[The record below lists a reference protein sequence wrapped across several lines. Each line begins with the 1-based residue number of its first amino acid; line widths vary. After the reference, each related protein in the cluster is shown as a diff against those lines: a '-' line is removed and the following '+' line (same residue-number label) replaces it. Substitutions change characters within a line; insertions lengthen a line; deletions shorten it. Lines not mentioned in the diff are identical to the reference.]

1 MNNFLLEA
9 RLAFRTLTRQ
19 PGFAVT
25 VILTLAV
32 GIGTSVAFF
41 GYASYFLAPTID
53 APEPERVVH
62 VYTGTKEAPDGANSY
77 LDWQDLRAG
86 GGKAFSELPAFQVF
100 GSTLVSREQTLH
112 AWGTGVSGDYFSLF
126 DKPAHA
132 GRLLG
137 PDDDRP
143 GAERVLVLNYFYWK
157 KHFGGDLSMLGA
169 TVALEG
175 KKPYRIVGIA
185 AEGFQGAGLATSIY
199 IPLATSEGLLRGLD
213 ERASRRLQVLGRLR
227 PGVPLDSAKATLTAL
242 ARGLDE
248 AHAEAEPR
256 LISLAPVTE
265 ADAALRAD
273 PTVRAAMGLLIAVG
287 LLQLLACAN
296 VANLVLARTV
306 GKRREMAIHAALGAG
321 QLRIG
326 RRLLS
331 EALLLSTLGGL
342 LGLGLARGIT
352 KMIEHYLLQAVPVGL
367 GDFSS
372 GSSLIADPR
381 RTATFFVALCLG
393 TAVLVSLAPLG
404 QVLRRNLMGA
414 LKSRGEGDGG
424 GRAFSSRNLLVVAQV
439 ALSVVLLLAAGLLM
453 RTNFE
458 VRGQEL
464 GFNPDGLTL
473 VTLHIPTLRSADNT
487 VGLEMYGN
495 ILDRVRDLPGVT
507 AAGLAWRVPLSIT
520 NTTDPISLPGSEEKV
535 AVAINVVSPE
545 YFDAL
550 GLRLVAGRNFASGD
564 RQGNT
569 AGAVLLNQ
577 AAVDKF
583 FPRRQPLDQ
592 WLNVAAD
599 DVPGGQAEVV
609 GVVANSRFGRLT
621 DPIKPLAYFPFAQRF
636 RQRMT
641 LMVRASGPV
650 ARPLTELLRRDFPDV
665 AVVDAQPMSEQV
677 RRAAADPKMNADLA
691 GGFGLFG
698 LGLAAL
704 GIFSVLTFTVNRS
717 GRAIGIRMALGAT
730 SRDIG
735 LWVLGGA
742 GRLVAVGLGIGL
754 AASWALSRL
763 LESLLY
769 GVRAKDP
776 LIALGVVAVLGT
788 VALVAALLPASRA
801 ARIEPVRALRE
812 E

>member
-1 MNNFLLEA
+1 MSHFLLET
-9 RLAFRTLTRQ
+9 RLALRTLTRQ
-19 PGFAVT
+19 PGFAAT

-53 APEPERVVH
+53 APEPERVMEVS
-62 VYTGTKEAPDGANSY
+62 TGTKEEPNGASSY
-77 LDWQDLRAG
+77 LDWLDLRAG
-86 GGKAFSELPAFQVF
+86 SGKTLSELSAFQLF
-100 GSTLVSREQTLH
+100 GSTLVAKEQTLH
-112 AWGTGVSGDYFSLF
+112 AWGTGVSGGYFSLF
-126 DKPAHA
+126 DKPAFA

-143 GAERVLVLNYFYWK
+143 GAERVLVLNYFYWRG
-157 KHFGGDLSMLGA
+157 HFGGDLSVLGT

-175 KKPYRIVGIA
+175 KKPYRVVGIA

-213 ERASRRLQVLGRLR
+213 DRTSRRLQVLGRLR
-227 PGVPLDSAKATLTAL
+227 PGVSLDAARATLAAL

-248 AHAEAEPR
+248 AHAEEQPR
-256 LISLAPVTE
+256 LLSLAPVTE
-265 ADAALRAD
+265 MDAELKND
-273 PTVRAAMGLLIAVG
+273 PTVRAALGLLIAVG

-326 RRLLS
+326 RRLLV

-342 LGLGLARGIT
+342 LGLVLARGVT
-352 KMIEHYLLQAVPVGL
+352 KTIEHYLLQAVPVGL
-367 GDFSS
+367 GDFSA

-381 RTATFFVALCLG
+381 RTAAFFVALCLG
-393 TAVLVSLAPLG
+393 TALLVSLAPLAMT
-404 QVLRRNLMGA
+404 LRRNLMGA

-424 GRAFSSRNLLVVAQV
+424 GRALSSRSLLVVAQV
-439 ALSVVLLLAAGLLM
+439 ALSVVLLVAAGLLM

-458 VRGQEL
+458 VRGQKL
-464 GFNPDGLTL
+464 GFDPEGITL

-487 VGLEMYGN
+487 AGLEMYGG
-495 ILDRVRDLPGVT
+495 ILDRVRQIPGVT

-520 NTTDPISLPGSEEKV
+520 STTEPISLPGAEEKV
-535 AVAINVVSPE
+535 PVQVNVVSPE
-545 YFDAL
+545 FFDAL
-550 GLRLVAGRNFASGD
+550 GLRLVAGRNFGSGD
-564 RQGNT
+564 RQGNA
-569 AGAVLLNQ
+569 AGSVLLNQ
-577 AAVDKF
+577 AAAEKF
-583 FPRRQPLDQ
+583 FPRRQPLGQ
-592 WLNVAAD
+592 RLIVGGD

-621 DPIKPLAYFPFAQRF
+621 EEIKPLAYFPFAQRF

-641 LMVRASGPV
+641 LLVRGSAPL
-650 ARPLTELLRRDFPDV
+650 ARPLSEALRRDFPDV
-665 AVVDAQPMSEQV
+665 AIVDFQPMSEQV
-677 RRAAADPKMNADLA
+677 RRSAADQKMNADLA
-691 GGFGLFG
+691 LGFGLFG

-704 GIFSVLTFTVNRS
+704 GIFSVLSYTVSRS
-717 GRAIGIRMALGAT
+717 GRAIGIRMALGANAK
-730 SRDIG
+730 DIG
-735 LWVLGGA
+735 LWVLSGA
-742 GRLVAVGLGIGL
+742 GRLVAAGIVLGL

-776 LIALGVVAVLGT
+776 LIALGVVALLGT

-801 ARIEPVRALRE
+801 ARTEPVRALKE

>member
-1 MNNFLLEA
+1 MNNLLLEA
-9 RLAFRTLTRQ
+9 RLTLRGLTRQ
-19 PGFAVT
+19 PGFALT

-32 GIGTSVAFF
+32 GIGSSVAFF

-53 APEPERVVH
+53 APEPERVVRVH
-62 VYTGTKEAPDGANSY
+62 TGTKEEPDGSSSY

-86 GGKAFSELPAFQVF
+86 GGKAFAQLPAYQTF
-100 GSTLVSREQTLH
+100 GSTLVSKEQTPH
-112 AWGTGVSGDYFSLF
+112 AWGTAVSGDYFSLF
-126 DKPAHA
+126 DRPAHA
-132 GRLLG
+132 GRLLAA
-137 PDDDRP
+137 DDDRP
-143 GAERVLVLNYFYWK
+143 GAERVLVLNYFFWK
-157 KHFGGDLSMLGA
+157 KHFGGDPGMLGS

-175 KKPYRIVGIA
+175 KKPYRVVGIA
-185 AEGFQGAGLATSIY
+185 AEGFQGDGLATSIY
-199 IPLATSEGLLRGLD
+199 IPLATSEGLVRGLD
-213 ERASRRLQVLGRLR
+213 DRASRRLQVLGRLL
-227 PGVPLDSAKATLTAL
+227 PGVSLDSAKATLAAL
-242 ARGLDE
+242 ARGLEE

-256 LISLAPVTE
+256 LISHTPVTE
-265 ADAALRAD
+265 MDAALRAD
-273 PTVRAAMGLLIAVG
+273 PTVRAALGLLIAVG

-306 GKRREMAIHAALGAG
+306 GMKREMAIHAALGAG

-326 RRLLS
+326 RRLLAES
-331 EALLLSTLGGL
+331 LLLTTLGGL

-352 KMIEHYLLQAVPVGL
+352 QTIEHYLLQAVPVGL

-393 TAVLVSLAPLG
+393 TAVLVSLAPLA
-404 QVLRRNLMGA
+404 QVLRRNLMAA

-424 GRAFSSRNLLVVAQV
+424 GRALSSRSLLVVAQV

-453 RTNFE
+453 RTHFE
-458 VRGQEL
+458 VRGQDL
-464 GFNPDGLTL
+464 GFEPDGLTL

-487 VGLEMYGN
+487 VGLEMYGS
-495 ILDRVRDLPGVT
+495 ILDRVRDLPGVS

-520 NTTDPISLPGSEEKV
+520 STTDPLSLPGSEEKV
-535 AVAINVVSPE
+535 AVAMNVVSPE
-545 YFDAL
+545 YFDAMEL
-550 GLRLVAGRNFASGD
+550 PLIAGRNFASGD

-577 AAVDKF
+577 AAADEF
-583 FPRRQPLDQ
+583 FPRSQPLGRR
-592 WLNVAAD
+592 LNVASD
-599 DVPGGQAEVV
+599 DVPGGQVEVV
-609 GVVANSRFGRLT
+609 GVVANSRFGRPA

-641 LMVRASGPV
+641 LLVRADV
-650 ARPLTELLRRDFPDV
+650 PLAQPLSELLRRNFPDV
-665 AVVDAQPMSEQV
+665 AIVDFQPMSEQV
-677 RRAAADPKMNADLA
+677 RRAAADQKMNADLA

-704 GIFSVLTFTVNRS
+704 GIFSVLSYTVSKS
-717 GRAIGIRMALGAT
+717 GRAIGVRMALGANA
-730 SRDIG
+730 RDIG

-742 GRLVAVGLGIGL
+742 GRLVAAGIGIGL

-788 VALVAALLPASRA
+788 VALVAALLPAGRA
-801 ARIEPVRALRE
+801 ARTEPVRALKE